1 MTPPRPAPPV
11 PTLQRLPLYREVV
24 EGLAARGETQ
34 IPATVIAQALG
45 LNPLVVR
52 KDLEWIGAVGRPRR
66 GFPLA
71 ELERALRESEGSGS
85 REPAIVVGVGDLG
98 RSLLRY
104 RRFDRYGFDLV
115 AGFDMDPR
123 RSEGAVGGKPVFPMD
138 QIAGYVQ
145 SHEIGTAL
153 LAVPAEAAQEVTDT
167 LVRSGIRSILN
178 FAPVRLTVPEHVVVG
193 RIEIAAALAVLH
205 HRRGSPRTR
214 SSFGEDLMQFN
225 V

>member
-1 MTPPRPAPPV
+1 MTPPRPDPPV

-24 EGLAARGETQ
+24 EGLAARGETE
-34 IPATVIAQALG
+34 IPATLIAQALG

-52 KDLEWIGAVGRPRR
+52 KDLERIGAVGRPRR

-71 ELERALRESEGSGS
+71 ELERALRGAEGSGAH
-85 REPAIVVGVGDLG
+85 EPAIVVGVGDLG

-104 RRFDRYGFDLV
+104 RRFDRYGFELV
-115 AGFDMDPR
+115 AGFDADPHR
-123 RSEGAVGGKPVFPMD
+123 CRSGAGGKPVFPMD
-138 QIAGYVQ
+138 HIASYVR
-145 SHEIGTAL
+145 SRKIGTAL
-153 LAVPAEAAQEVTDT
+153 LAVPAGAAQEVTDI

-178 FAPVRLTVPEHVVVG
+178 FAPVRLTVPDHVVVG

-205 HRRGSPRTR
+205 HRRGAPRTR
-214 SSFGEDLMQFN
+214 SSLGEDLMQFN